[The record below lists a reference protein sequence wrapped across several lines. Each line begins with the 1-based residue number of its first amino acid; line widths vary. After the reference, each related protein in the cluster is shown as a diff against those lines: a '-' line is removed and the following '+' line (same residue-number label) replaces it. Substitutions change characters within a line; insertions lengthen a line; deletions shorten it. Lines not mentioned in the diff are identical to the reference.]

1 MFIFFTLWFGW
12 DSCIENLLITDPHLH
27 ELWLLFYSM
36 YLIISIAYWM
46 HWKTMVYLFW
56 FIKIIYMVAM
66 HIKFGFMNYIFYLGV
81 ASASIFFPFIG
92 VILSKIVLSFMDLLH
107 QNKELVF
114 TIQHIL
120 HIFPEAVLIQT
131 KEKSDELKLKFI
143 NQTAQVEILDH
154 VKQADNKIEDILNIF
169 VRESNFNSEDGTWTI
184 DDQTNLLKLRDVLD
198 RHRALLDENITPTT
212 SIEVIGDESLA
223 SEVQFYDFK
232 TIKVKWESCND
243 SLMHVL
249 LNTTQVKKYEKEKA
263 LNKCLQLMFSSVS
276 HEFRTPLNA
285 FSNALNL
292 IELNIGSLMETIK
305 RHNFQDQKFK

>member
-1 MFIFFTLWFGW
+1 
-12 DSCIENLLITDPHLH
+12 
-27 ELWLLFYSM
+27 
-36 YLIISIAYWM
+36 M

-56 FIKIIYMVAM
+56 FIKAIYMIAM

-107 QNKELVF
+107 QNKELVL

-169 VRESNFNSEDGTWTI
+169 VRESNFNSEDGT
-184 DDQTNLLKLRDVLD
+184 
-198 RHRALLDENITPTT
+198 
-212 SIEVIGDESLA
+212 
-223 SEVQFYDFK
+223 
-232 TIKVKWESCND
+232 
-243 SLMHVL
+243 
-249 LNTTQVKKYEKEKA
+249 
-263 LNKCLQLMFSSVS
+263 
-276 HEFRTPLNA
+276 
-285 FSNALNL
+285 
-292 IELNIGSLMETIK
+292 
-305 RHNFQDQKFK
+305 

>member
-1 MFIFFTLWFGW
+1 
-12 DSCIENLLITDPHLH
+12 
-27 ELWLLFYSM
+27 
-36 YLIISIAYWM
+36 
-46 HWKTMVYLFW
+46 
-56 FIKIIYMVAM
+56 MVAM

-107 QNKELVF
+107 QNKELVL

-154 VKQADNKIEDILNIF
+154 VKQTDSKIEDILNIF

-223 SEVQFYDFK
+223 SEVQFYDLK
-232 TIKVKWESCND
+232 TIKVKWESCDD

-292 IELNIGSLMETIK
+292 IELNIESLMEAIK
-305 RHNFQDQKFK
+305 RHNFQDQKLK